1 MGVLGI
7 FKEIC
12 IMGIHSEREVQA
24 VPMTFKRRWTD
35 EAIRALVDQD
45 KGLIDPRI

>member
-1 MGVLGI
+1 
-7 FKEIC
+7 
-12 IMGIHSEREVQA
+12 MGIHSEREVQA

-45 KGLIDPRI
+45 KGLLDPRIYADQELYEIEL